1 MLSHKGEAVTVEAGF
16 MAVEA
21 GFMAAEAGFVAVEAF
36 TVAVDSE
43 VLTAAVAFTA
53 GGGSQAFMAGV
64 VSGAFIGAILGTFT
78 AAGSP
83 GFTVITVFLA
93 TIAFSVPASM
103 GTRDGVGIGVIPTI
117 GVTRI
122 TLTTPTIHTT
132 RIIRTTR
139 ISQDYP
145 VTLRE

>member
-21 GFMAAEAGFVAVEAF
+21 FTVAEAGFMAAEVF

-43 VLTAAVAFTA
+43 VLTAAEVFTVA

-78 AAGSP
+78 TGGSA
-83 GFTVITVFLA
+83 GFTVIAVFLA
-93 TIAFSVPASM
+93 TIAFSFPASM
-103 GTRDGVGIGVIPTI
+103 GTRGDGVGVIPTI

-145 VTLRE
+145 VKLRK

>member
-43 VLTAAVAFTA
+43 VLTAA

-78 AAGSP
+78 AGGSP

>member
-16 MAVEA
+16 MAAEA
-21 GFMAAEAGFVAVEAF
+21 GFMAVEAGFVAVEAF

-43 VLTAAVAFTA
+43 VLTAAV
-53 GGGSQAFMAGV
+53 AFMAGV

>member
-21 GFMAAEAGFVAVEAF
+21 FTVAEAGFMAAEVF

-43 VLTAAVAFTA
+43 VLTAAEVFTVA

-78 AAGSP
+78 TGGSP
-83 GFTVITVFLA
+83 GFTVIAVFLA
-93 TIAFSVPASM
+93 TIAFSFPASM
-103 GTRDGVGIGVIPTI
+103 GTRGDGVGVGVIPTI

-122 TLTTPTIHTT
+122 TLTSPTIH
-132 RIIRTTR
+132 TTR

-145 VTLRE
+145 Y